1 MEPMLSEQRKLL
13 ISSYIDG
20 ESDPIDTVK
29 VREMLANSKSARD
42 YFQGQLHVARRV
54 RQAICL
60 DLPVAP
66 IEPTEVLREILARP
80 FPTSSPQSAFQSRPV
95 WAVLALSFGLA
106 LWAGFGAW
114 NQPKGESSKDQA
126 KGGITLKS
134 GLAARVEAPQKG
146 PQVSQN
152 PKAEIAAAKELE
164 SGSNFAE
171 IANGVEL
178 VTLPEIPL
186 ENNDLQGFQEP
197 APIPSEILASP
208 IGPSQSLKKI
218 DLVLPSVHKAK
229 LLEPTVLLDRELKGI
244 VRLDLPTY
252 QENEA
257 VKRLVQTLKSE
268 GCASFMDPVTEEKMK
283 RNIPV
288 GPVIIVIHGLD
299 SGKICR
305 AIQGT
310 SRVLSKTPANQPTS
324 VFDEVIVGNLGSK
337 EGEAIAGMLI
347 SPAIRPS
354 VSPSKSA
361 EGENSKKSSI
371 AGSNLGVFATISS
384 ASTLRIPG
392 VVSPRKA
399 PTKSPSD
406 TARTPV
412 VLNIVPLR

>member
-1 MEPMLSEQRKLL
+1 MLNEQRKLL

-20 ESDPIDTVK
+20 ESDPVDTVK
-29 VREMLANSKSARD
+29 VRAMLANSKSARD
-42 YFQGQLHVARRV
+42 FFQGQLHVARRV

-60 DLPVAP
+60 DLPYAP

-80 FPTSSPQSAFQSRPV
+80 FPASSPQSTFQSRQV
-95 WAVLALSFGLA
+95 WAVLALAFGLT
-106 LWAGFGAW
+106 LWAGFGVW
-114 NQPKGESSKDQA
+114 NQPLGESSKYQENR
-126 KGGITLKS
+126 GLTLKS
-134 GLAARVEAPQKG
+134 GLAAKVEVPQND
-146 PQVSQN
+146 PLISQN
-152 PKAEIAAAKELE
+152 PKAEIATAKELE
-164 SGSNFAE
+164 LGSNFAE
-171 IANGVEL
+171 MAKGVEL

-186 ENNDLQGFQEP
+186 EDNDLQGFQEP

-218 DLVLPSVHKAK
+218 DLVLPSVLKAK
-229 LLEPTVLLDRELKGI
+229 LLEATVLLDRELKGI

-257 VKRLVQTLKSE
+257 VKRLVQTLKTE

-310 SRVLSKTPANQPTS
+310 SRVLSKNPPNQPTS
-324 VFDEVIVGNLGSK
+324 VFDEVIVTNLGTK

-361 EGENSKKSSI
+361 DGENSKKSGN

-384 ASTLRIPG
+384 ASALRIPG
-392 VVSPRKA
+392 AVPPRRA

-406 TARTPV
+406 NARTPV